1 MNNSEMRKHIVDGF
15 DRIAPDVFEEIKSSI
30 EGQQAEGAD
39 EVRTMPQVKSAG
51 KGKDK
56 VRRGARFTVR
66 KAVAAACALIV
77 AAGGAGVYLNTA
89 PDSYA
94 AEIYIDANPSL
105 VMEVNEDNQVTKI
118 RAASDNQQT
127 FARELTST
135 AVYPI
140 SVESAV
146 SMAIDELS
154 SEGYIS
160 DDRMDLVISYCYR
173 AAGNDEVKEEIERA
187 ARQSMARDSYIIQ
200 EFRDTDEL
208 EEKAHDNNISPGKC
222 YYIESLA
229 QNHDLTVEKCADKS
243 IAQIQA
249 EADSEDAEKAAAQKE
264 SINKGSASGST
275 ISSQTKGLSE
285 TKASQAADT
294 TKHTQKQSVKQSS
307 QKQGGHKQPASKPA
321 SGKDKA
327 SATASASSGNTSVQ
341 PSKTAARASI
351 VGAACSTNG
360 IIRVHF
366 DRRVKFSQ
374 TLQIIVTDSEG
385 EIIRSRVVAKRS
397 TFIKIRAYDVAE
409 GSTYS
414 VTIAGVRSESSEKYR
429 SETTTVTV
437 KSYSKAATA
446 E

>member
-15 DRIAPDVFEEIKSSI
+15 DRIAPDVFEEIKLSI
-30 EGQQAEGAD
+30 EGQQAEAGD
-39 EVRTMPQVKSAG
+39 EMRTVPQIKSAG
-51 KGKDK
+51 KG
-56 VRRGARFTVR
+56 RGGARFTVR
-66 KAVAAACALIV
+66 KAVAAACALII

-89 PDSYA
+89 SASYA

-105 VMEVNEDNQVTKI
+105 VMEVNEANQVTKI
-118 RAASDNQQT
+118 RAASSKQQT
-127 FARELTST
+127 FAQELTST
-135 AVYPI
+135 AAYPI

-160 DDRMDLVISYCYR
+160 DDRMDLVISYCYKETES
-173 AAGNDEVKEEIERA
+173 DEVKEEIERA
-187 ARQSMARDSYIIQ
+187 ASQSMDSDSYIVQ

-208 EEKAHDNNISPGKC
+208 EKKAHDNNITPGKC

-229 QNHDLTVEKCADKS
+229 QNHNLTVEKCADKS

-249 EADSEDAEKAAAQKE
+249 EADREDAEKAMARE
-264 SINKGSASGST
+264 EGSRSSAGGT
-275 ISSQTKGLSE
+275 AISSQTGVASE
-285 TKASQAADT
+285 SNAGQASDNRQQ
-294 TKHTQKQSVKQSS
+294 TQKQSSHKSAG
-307 QKQGGHKQPASKPA
+307 QKQQASKPA
-321 SGKDKA
+321 SGKGAA
-327 SATASASSGNTSVQ
+327 SATESASSGNASVQ
-341 PSKTAARASI
+341 PAGTAARASI

-385 EIIRSRVVAKRS
+385 EIIRSRVAAKRS
-397 TFIKIRAYDVAE
+397 TFIKIRAYGVTE

-429 SETTTVTV
+429 SVTTTFTV
-437 KSYSKAATA
+437 KSYKKEATS